1 MKAFSTVALLAIF
14 PVALL
19 LQSTSAHALVR
30 VVAICSTATDLR
42 VTLLD
47 NQGIGFERTSH
58 YGASVY
64 DQQGNL
70 LVSYEVLPKR
80 IGSISFGRMH
90 YRDQQ
95 SGGQQFDLAFGST
108 NFHNVTLSA
117 VLKDGTVI
125 EDENLNCRPENE

>member
-1 MKAFSTVALLAIF
+1 MKALSTLALLATL
-14 PVALL
+14 PAALL
-19 LQSTSAHALVR
+19 LQSTPAHALVR
-30 VVAICSTATDLR
+30 VVAICNTSADLR

-47 NQGIGFERTSH
+47 NQGIGFERSSH
-58 YGASVY
+58 FGASVY
-64 DQQGNL
+64 DQQGHL
-70 LVSYEVLPKR
+70 LASYEVLPER

-108 NFHNVTLSA
+108 NFHNITLSA